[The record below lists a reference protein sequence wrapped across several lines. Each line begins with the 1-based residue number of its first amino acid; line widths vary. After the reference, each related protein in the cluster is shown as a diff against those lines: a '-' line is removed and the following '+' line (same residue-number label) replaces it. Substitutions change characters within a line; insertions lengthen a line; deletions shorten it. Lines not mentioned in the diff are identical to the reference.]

1 LPDPDLALFSFVYVV
16 DLAHILI
23 KSILNENMFSRE
35 LNVASEELI
44 SYLKFYDILR
54 KISDKDLKTNTM
66 NFETINKKGS

>member
-1 LPDPDLALFSFVYVV
+1 MPDPDLALFSFVYVV